1 MLIKPVLHIVLI
13 VHLPNAMIDKPLNI
27 SKHHYSTQVEL
38 HQQPKQKETL
48 KYNYITTEELIELN
62 SQKYQDIQW

>member
-13 VHLPNAMIDKPLNI
+13 VHLPNATIDKPLNI
-27 SKHHYSTQVEL
+27 SKHDYSTQVEL
-38 HQQPKQKETL
+38 SQQLKQKETL
-48 KYNYITTEELIELN
+48 KYNYITTEELIESN